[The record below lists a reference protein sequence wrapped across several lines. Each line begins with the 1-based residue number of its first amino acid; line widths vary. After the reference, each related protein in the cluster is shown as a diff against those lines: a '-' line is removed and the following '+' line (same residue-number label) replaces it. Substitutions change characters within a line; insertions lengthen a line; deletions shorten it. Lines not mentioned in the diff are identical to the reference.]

1 MLWLALQAA
10 VEAAVLWWWCVRKVV
25 VEKFSVEFSCVLLS
39 LKHGLVEGV

>member
-10 VEAAVLWWWCVRKVV
+10 VAAAVLWWCVRKVV
-25 VEKFSVEFSCVLLS
+25 VEKFSVEFSGVLLS